1 MTCQFEKN
9 GKGKVGYLDEKV
21 YLGETGI
28 RDEVFNGNEVHHCEI
43 NKSANE

>member
-1 MTCQFEKN
+1 M
-9 GKGKVGYLDEKV
+9 GYLDEKG

-43 NKSANE
+43 NKSANERKGNSIFRTK